1 MKSLTTS
8 LIVFSLLGSAGA
20 ALACSQVLDAQ
31 TVPSSWQEGTIP
43 VDGFIYVAS
52 GDEPTFDEQ
61 YTSIIDPEGAP
72 VIWEFV
78 DMEFSSGVLG
88 VQPEGGWLLGD
99 YAGASWSSEGLF
111 RTVVDTV
118 DTTAPDIGIDSWEGQ
133 SKQPA
138 SLVMVDSCGGGGA
151 RSAGLVV
158 TMTPPSEPVLYVVD
172 VDHLGPVAWDSSEQL
187 AFWDSFLVTTAQS
200 DKVDVTITGFDL
212 SGNSSTV
219 ELLSARGCAGSGSSL
234 AAGHGNGGLALA
246 SLLAL
251 AVLRRRRDRLE
262 PTKV

>member
-138 SLVMVDSCGGGGA
+138 SLVM
-151 RSAGLVV
+151 
-158 TMTPPSEPVLYVVD
+158 D